1 MELQRIDYGDG
12 GDRMI
17 LLVVDTQNLI
27 MRNDL
32 YEFQTFVYR
41 IKTLIDTA
49 RKNDIEVIYVRHD
62 DGVEQELT
70 KGTFGYEIYEEFQP
84 MPNERI
90 FDKNANSAFRN
101 TGLLDYL
108 REKGEDTIVI
118 VGLQTDYCIDAT
130 VKCGFEHGFKMIVPE
145 NTNSTM
151 DNEYM
156 SAESSY
162 QYYNAFMWNGRY
174 AECISFE
181 KALALM
187 NREKGRQP
195 ITLVRAGVDNAKE
208 IHAMQVESFKG
219 LLEKYQDYDTNP
231 GNESVEKV
239 EARLQQDFTYYYFIC
254 VGQQKAG
261 AVRVVDKKEA
271 GTNKRIS
278 PIFILPEF
286 QGKGIAQKAIQLC
299 EKMHGGGTWEL
310 DTILQEPGNCH
321 LYEKMGYRQTGKT
334 EVINE
339 RLTLVFY
346 EKR

>member
-1 MELQRIDYGDG
+1 
-12 GDRMI
+12 MI

-27 MRNDL
+27 MSNEL

-41 IKTLIDTA
+41 VKTLIDAA
-49 RKNDIEVIYVRHD
+49 RNHDIEVIYVRHD
-62 DGVEQELT
+62 DGVGQELT
-70 KGTFGYEIYEEFQP
+70 KGTFGYEIYEEFQS

-90 FDKNANSAFRN
+90 FDKNANSAFKN

-108 REKGEDTIVI
+108 REKGKDTIVI

-151 DNEYM
+151 DN
-156 SAESSY
+156 
-162 QYYNAFMWNGRY
+162 
-174 AECISFE
+174 
-181 KALALM
+181 
-187 NREKGRQP
+187 
-195 ITLVRAGVDNAKE
+195 AKE
-208 IHAMQVESFKG
+208 IHAMQVEAFKG

-254 VGQQKAG
+254 IGQQKAR

-286 QGKGIAQKAIQLC
+286 QGKGIAQKAIRLC
-299 EKMHGGGTWEL
+299 EQMHGGGNWEL

-321 LYEKMGYRQTGKT
+321 LYEKMGYRRQAKQRSSTKGLHWYFIRRT
-334 EVINE
+334 NHEA
-339 RLTLVFY
+339 LWH
-346 EKR
+346 